1 MRVPRTVRRISLRVW
16 FVVVLILFCDI
27 SCGAL
32 ADSPSDLRN
41 ANDLIAV
48 EKYDDA
54 LKVLQALPTSDVL
67 AAPQA
72 LELIGDC
79 YRLKLMFVEA
89 AAAYESALSKHK
101 LPDEQ
106 AKRIRRWLIKCH
118 IRAREW
124 GKVES
129 EIEAIAAESPEC
141 AAWSYYSLGSHYRR
155 FKNYDKAVAAFEN
168 AIPKSASVPAPDGK
182 LVREALV
189 DCYTGS
195 QQWDK
200 ATDLLTRLATQYPDE
215 SSKWHELAG
224 AIYQG
229 QEKYREAIAEF
240 TKAIGPDDAVSARKR
255 LGECYRDSLSPSQAA
270 PLIFELAR
278 KHPKDGPYLPT
289 IAGKLYQGLNDNDK
303 AIAAYRFVVET
314 CPDARWQV
322 WDALVYMAEVL
333 HPIGRGDEALA
344 AIKDFYAKHPDR
356 PMDFAIAYGR
366 VLMDIAHKPA
376 EAAEVLAK
384 AVADHPNDPLV
395 TEIRPRVIAAYT
407 KSKQIDR
414 AADALAV
421 FSKSASGNDRNGL
434 LIWRADI
441 YFAGSKYREAASMCR
456 GVLALRDATQDSKAH
471 AEYQLGVCYH
481 NSNMDLAARQAME
494 NVTKRYSGLDW
505 ASKARG
511 MLHLWNTYGVQK
523 NNQR

>member
-1 MRVPRTVRRISLRVW
+1 MRVPRAVRRISLRVW

-27 SCGAL
+27 SCGVL
-32 ADSPSDLRN
+32 ADSSADLRN

-200 ATDLLTRLATQYPDE
+200 ATDLLTKLATQYPDE

-229 QEKYREAIAEF
+229 QKKYREAIAEF

-270 PLIFELAR
+270 PLIFELAH

-303 AIAAYRFVVET
+303 AIAAYKFVVET
-314 CPDARWQV
+314 YPDARWQV
-322 WDALVYMAEVL
+322 WDACYY
-333 HPIGRGDEALA
+333 IGECCYVQSEEKGQEALA
-344 AIKDFYAKHPDR
+344 YIKNFYAKHPDR
-356 PMDFAIAYGR
+356 PMDFAIAYGKT
-366 VLMDIAHKPA
+366 LLFAGEKPA
-376 EAAEVLAK
+376 EAAEVLSRTLTE
-384 AVADHPNDPLV
+384 HPNDPLV
-395 TEIRPRVIAAYT
+395 EEVRTLLIAAY
-407 KSKQIDR
+407 
-414 AADALAV
+414 ADAKQTDSLAELL
-421 FSKSASGNDRNGL
+421 SSMSASAPDSEKAGIILRLVDHYIAVRKFREGASL
-434 LIWRADI
+434 CRA
-441 YFAGSKYREAASMCR
+441 
-456 GVLALRDATQDSKAH
+456 VLAIKNSHLDSHAH
-471 AEYQLGVCYH
+471 AEYQLGICYYH
-481 NSNMDLAARQAME
+481 SNMSSAAMHSLN
-494 NVTKRYSGLDW
+494 NVVKRYPDSEW
-505 ASKARG
+505 AVKARG
-511 MLHLWNTYGVQK
+511 ILTNTSYSES
-523 NNQR
+523 R

>member
-1 MRVPRTVRRISLRVW
+1 MRVW

-27 SCGAL
+27 SCGVL
-32 ADSPSDLRN
+32 ADSSADLRN

-141 AAWSYYSLGSHYRR
+141 AAWSYFSLGSHYRR

-200 ATDLLTRLATQYPDE
+200 ATDLLTKLAAQYPDE

-229 QEKYREAIAEF
+229 QKKYREAIAEF

-270 PLIFELAR
+270 PLIFELAH

-303 AIAAYRFVVET
+303 AIAAYKFVVET
-314 CPDARWQV
+314 YPDARWQV
-322 WDALVYMAEVL
+322 WDACYY
-333 HPIGRGDEALA
+333 IGECCYVQSEEKGQEALA
-344 AIKDFYAKHPDR
+344 YIKNFYAKHPDR
-356 PMDFAIAYGR
+356 PMDFAIAYGKT
-366 VLMDIAHKPA
+366 LLYPANKPA
-376 EAAEVLAK
+376 EAAGVLAE
-384 AVADHPNDPLV
+384 AVEEHPNDPLV
-395 TEIRPRVIAAYT
+395 SEVRSMLMAAYID
-407 KSKQIDR
+407 SKQIDR
-414 AADALAV
+414 LADVLNSLAANAP
-421 FSKSASGNDRNGL
+421 ASQKPTL
-434 LIWRADI
+434 LLSLVDHYVAARK
-441 YFAGSKYREAASMCR
+441 FREAASMCR